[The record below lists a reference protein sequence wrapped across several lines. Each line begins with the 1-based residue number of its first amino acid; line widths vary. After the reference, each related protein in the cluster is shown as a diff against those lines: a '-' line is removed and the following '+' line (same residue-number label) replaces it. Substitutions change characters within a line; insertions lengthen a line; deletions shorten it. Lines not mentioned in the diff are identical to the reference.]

1 MLGFK
6 KISKL
11 KFVALNILVKML
23 PSSEVE
29 NLKKQFEEID
39 KDHSGYIDAFE
50 LGRALKTCKN
60 SEITHFEIDEII
72 R

>member
-1 MLGFK
+1 
-6 KISKL
+6 
-11 KFVALNILVKML
+11 ML

-39 KDHSGYIDAFE
+39 KDHSGNIDAFE
-50 LGRALKTCKN
+50 LGSALKTSKN
-60 SEITHFEIDEII
+60 SEITNFEIDEII